1 MSIRKTPTGWRAEVD
16 FGRGYDGK
24 RDRRSR
30 HCRTKKEAQA
40 AERAMIVE
48 RDAGNGSLG
57 RVRFADFL
65 EHVYWPQKTRLRAST
80 RAGYERDLNNRLLP
94 AFGHMY
100 LHEINRLGIQKMLL
114 ACPTEKVA
122 RNARAT
128 LSAVLRVAVEMG
140 LLSVNPAGFTYQY
153 PQPAPKDGARYGD
166 VLPTFASHAPVLL
179 HLAKHHAGEPVERM
193 AVLGLCF
200 GLRKGEILGLDW
212 EQVDLEG
219 RTIDVVQTY
228 TSGKGGPTLT
238 PPKTA
243 RSVRTIPMPAYAWR
257 RMRSWG
263 VGSGPIVTN
272 AKGGRLSPAT
282 AKKMMRAAMSETTDG
297 GRALPHLTL
306 YSCRHSF
313 ATACINAGIE
323 VSTVSAWLGHRDVST
338 TYNRYVR
345 HGLGDLQ
352 SEVGAID
359 AAMGIG

>member
-1 MSIRKTPTGWRAEVD
+1 MSIRRTATGWRAEVD

-24 RDRRSR
+24 RDRRSK

-40 AERAMIVE
+40 AERGMIVE

-57 RVRFADFL
+57 RVKFAEFL
-65 EHVYWPQKTRLRAST
+65 DAVYWPQKTKLRAST
-80 RAGYERDLNNRLLP
+80 RQGYLRDINNRLLP
-94 AFGHMY
+94 AFGDMW
-100 LHEINRLGIQKMLL
+100 LHEINRLNIQKMLL
-114 ACPTEKVA
+114 SCPTEKVA

-128 LSAVLRVAVEMG
+128 LSAILRVAVEMG
-140 LLSVNPAGFTYQY
+140 LLQVNPAGFSYEY
-153 PQPAPKDGARYGD
+153 PQAAAPEPSRYGD

-179 HLAKHHAGEPVERM
+179 HLAKHHGGEDVERM

-200 GLRKGEILGLDW
+200 GLRKGEILGMDW
-212 EQVDLEG
+212 ESVDMEA
-219 RTIDVVQTY
+219 RTVSVVQTY
-228 TSGKGGPTLT
+228 TSGKGGPALT

-243 RSVRTIPMPAYAWR
+243 KSVRTIPMPAYAWR

-263 VGSGPIVTN
+263 GGSGPIVTN
-272 AKGGRLSPAT
+272 AQGGRMSPAT
-282 AKKMMRAAMSETTDG
+282 AKKRMRAAMSETTDG

-345 HGLGDLQ
+345 HGLADMRT
-352 SEVGAID
+352 EVAAID